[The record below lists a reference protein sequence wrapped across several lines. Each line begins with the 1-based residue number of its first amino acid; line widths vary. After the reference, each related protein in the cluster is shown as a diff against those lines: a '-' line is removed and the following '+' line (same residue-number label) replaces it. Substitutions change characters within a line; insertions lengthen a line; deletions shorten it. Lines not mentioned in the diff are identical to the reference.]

1 MMEPDRRLLDTE
13 LECACSWQETEKY
26 SDVEEPYTTS
36 AEFIGLIQGTTG
48 WYGFTPASPV
58 GYYKYHQHMGY
69 DQDGNT
75 IMLDKWRTSYGECE
89 VSGYVESIDRS
100 YNNAPAI
107 SAIDF
112 RDNQWMRQRKTL
124 GVKS

>member
-1 MMEPDRRLLDTE
+1 
-13 LECACSWQETEKY
+13 
-26 SDVEEPYTTS
+26 
-36 AEFIGLIQGTTG
+36 
-48 WYGFTPASPV
+48 
-58 GYYKYHQHMGY
+58 MGY
-69 DQDGNT
+69 DQNGNT
-75 IMLDKWRTSYGECE
+75 ITLDKWRTSYGECE